1 MRIMGFTLALWCAV
15 MAGCASL
22 PFPEPEAFVSDGVAL
37 AEVPARFAVRLAP
50 QFEQVN
56 AVVFRF
62 RLREL
67 TALGMASV
75 DLPSRS
81 FAVTCMTPLGVKL
94 FDVVCAGGRAEGR
107 FVHPE
112 LAERGGD
119 LAQAAGT
126 DLTHAYLDWHP
137 PPGAPYVAEHG
148 RLIFT
153 AADATGK
160 TEYRYAG
167 SDGRLTEKI
176 RFERG
181 RRIWEVNYRAY
192 ASEPDGLV
200 PTGLVIMNR
209 QYGYRLTVTTREE
222 ER

>member
-1 MRIMGFTLALWCAV
+1 MRIKGFTLALSYAL

-22 PFPEPEAFVSDGVAL
+22 PFPEPEAFVSDGGAL
-37 AEVPARFAVRLAP
+37 ADVPARFAARLAP

-67 TALGMASV
+67 TALGVASV

-81 FAVTCMTPLGVKL
+81 FAVMCMNPLGVKL
-94 FDVVCAGGRAEGR
+94 FDIVCAEGRAEGR
-107 FVHPE
+107 FVHPA

-119 LAQAAGT
+119 LAQAAGA
-126 DLTHAYLDWHP
+126 DLTHAYLDWQP
-137 PPGAPYVAEHG
+137 PPGAPYAAKCG
-148 RLIFT
+148 RLVFT
-153 AADATGK
+153 AADATGR

-176 RFERG
+176 RFEKG
-181 RRIWEVNYRAY
+181 RRVWEVNYRAY
-192 ASEPDGLV
+192 AAEPDGLV
-200 PTGLVIMNR
+200 PTGLVILNR
-209 QYGYRLTVTTREE
+209 QYGYRLTVMTREE